1 MGFENIQKGDR
12 VCIYMQMIPELAV
25 AVLACARIGAIHS
38 VVFGAFAPDSLE
50 ARINDSECKLL
61 ITQDTGV
68 RGTKDDIPM
77 KSNADIAVQK
87 TPSIDNILVV
97 KRTGSSVEMEED
109 LLFPIQTAWTHK
121 CFGTYCSAR
130 LCEEDCEDWHYLCTH
145 CDRHR

>member
-1 MGFENIQKGDR
+1 
-12 VCIYMQMIPELAV
+12 MIPELAV

-77 KSNADIAVQK
+77 KSNADIAVKKPFNRQY
-87 TPSIDNILVV
+87 PS
-97 KRTGSSVEMEED
+97 
-109 LLFPIQTAWTHK
+109 
-121 CFGTYCSAR
+121 
-130 LCEEDCEDWHYLCTH
+130 CEKN
-145 CDRHR
+145 RKFR